1 MAVPS
6 SLDGN
11 IPVVNMGSLGVGK
24 EEEGASEAEWHRV
37 AQGLYDALSGVGF
50 VYLSHHGI
58 PEAQINNYT
67 NATAAFFS
75 LDQQTKDKYSL
86 SECNNDDNQNGYI
99 VADRERLDKTGRFS
113 ELRESYY
120 MRNLEGV
127 LPDSEVPQIRPS
139 LKAFVASCRI
149 LTNRVLRA
157 LALGLGLQEDFFTST
172 HRGMCLESPRNG
184 TVLRINH
191 YPPLPVP
198 IPDNVTRCG
207 AHTDYGSITLL
218 FQDSMGGLQVR
229 NVDGMWV
236 DAEPKAGTVLVNA
249 GDLLQMWTA
258 NRIVA
263 TEHRVVIPKEES
275 RQRASRYSVAFF
287 VSPDDEVLVRPIDG
301 STSHPPVTAR
311 QHLLDMYAK
320 TYQY

>member
-6 SLDGN
+6 SLHGK

-37 AQGLYDALSGVGF
+37 AQELYDAMSGVGF

-67 NATAAFFS
+67 KATADFFS
-75 LDQQTKDKYSL
+75 LDQQTKVKYS
-86 SECNNDDNQNGYI
+86 SPKNNFDSSNGYI
-99 VADRERLDKTGRFS
+99 GVDRERLGKKDRSS
-113 ELRESYY
+113 ELRESYF

-139 LKAFVASCRI
+139 LKAFAASCKI
-149 LTNRVLRA
+149 LTNQVLRA
-157 LALGLGLQEDFFTST
+157 LALGLGLQENFFTST
-172 HRGMCLESPRNG
+172 HRGMCLESPCNS

-191 YPPLPVP
+191 YPPLPAP

-229 NVDGMWV
+229 NMDGMWV
-236 DAEPKAGTVLVNA
+236 DAVPKPGTVLVNA

-258 NRIVA
+258 NRIKA
-263 TEHRVVIPKEES
+263 TVSVISLGVV
-275 RQRASRYSVAFF
+275 
-287 VSPDDEVLVRPIDG
+287 L
-301 STSHPPVTAR
+301 T
-311 QHLLDMYAK
+311 
-320 TYQY
+320 